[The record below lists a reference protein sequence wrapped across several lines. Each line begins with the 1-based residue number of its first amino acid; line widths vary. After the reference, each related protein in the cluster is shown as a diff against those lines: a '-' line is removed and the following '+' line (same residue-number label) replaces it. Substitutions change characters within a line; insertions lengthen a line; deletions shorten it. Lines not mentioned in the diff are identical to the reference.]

1 MIFIKDAFPSK
12 RIRESK
18 TIIKNVLHNN
28 TFNIYLFNG
37 NNFKKNQFHHFI
49 YLFIIAVTYK
59 NIILLNYFNFLD
71 MLGIEL
77 ATTNEKFHYS
87 STRQQ
92 R

>member
-1 MIFIKDAFPSK
+1 MFY
-12 RIRESK
+12 
-18 TIIKNVLHNN
+18 TITRSIY
-28 TFNIYLFNG
+28 IYLMETT
-37 NNFKKNQFHHFI
+37 FKKNQFHHFI